1 MMPATLLN
9 LDEGLARIQSVQ
21 AQGESLRTPGLGE
34 ADCPIHWM
42 RFGKGPDCVLLHG
55 GHGSWMHWLLL
66 IPELSSDF
74 TLWIPDL
81 PGFGL
86 SDDMQTPPEVSEM
99 AKALIHALDHLGLA
113 ARGYA
118 LGGFSFGGL
127 VAGHMLGEGAPIQ
140 SLKLVG
146 SAGMGMRPEAPIDM
160 LLWQRARNPEQL
172 LEAYKHNL
180 RALMLHR
187 DEQIDELAL
196 AIHAECCRQTRW
208 RSCEASPQAKL
219 REIIQQTKVPVH
231 ALWGLQDPT
240 IDPLRLEAWLGEH
253 MRDKGAGLQSLTL
266 WEDCGHW
273 IMHQLPVDLAA
284 WFKTHA

>member
-1 MMPATLLN
+1 MDRQGRPEGLQGATQAPIAAALEVETVLLN
-9 LDEGLARIQSVQ
+9 RDFFFGLWCIGTHHRLHLLFLGKILHALGRHDF
-21 AQGESLRTPGLGE
+21 LRTIFRLIGLSSAHKRLLGE
-34 ADCPIHWM
+34 FSLAHTD
-42 RFGKGPDCVLLHG
+42 LL
-55 GHGSWMHWLLL
+55 
-66 IPELSSDF
+66 F
-74 TLWIPDL
+74 N
-81 PGFGL
+81 
-86 SDDMQTPPEVSEM
+86 
-99 AKALIHALDHLGLA
+99 AL
-113 ARGYA
+113 RR
-118 LGGFSFGGL
+118 GGFSFGGL

-208 RSCEASPQAKL
+208 RSREASHQAKL

-240 IDPLRLEAWLGEH
+240 IDPLRLEAWWGEH